1 MHVRNWNP
9 IRARVGHGRRAAIAA
24 MAAVAALFLAAVAY
38 SSLSMR
44 WLPVVLSVSG
54 ARDAAP
60 PGLVQA
66 RARIKHIV
74 FVLLENHSFD
84 NVFGRFPG
92 ADGAKT
98 ATIKGQGT
106 VPLQHAPPYDW
117 HDISHNYCAAFTAMD
132 QGKMDG
138 FAALEGADV
147 NGDRMAFEQYY
158 QQDIPNFWTYARHF
172 TLSDHT

>member
-1 MHVRNWNP
+1 MRIRSRNP
-9 IRARVGHGRRAAIAA
+9 IRAQVRPGRRAAIVA

-38 SSLSMR
+38 SSPALR
-44 WLPVVLSVSG
+44 WLPAVSG
-54 ARDAAP
+54 AQDPAP

-66 RARIKHIV
+66 RARIKHVV